1 MRPLTE
7 CEKTLLA
14 PYIPKIDLE
23 LAHVHEARVP
33 WYLPKRFAGITRGND
48 IYFRAQAYNPDTAQG
63 VALLGH
69 ELVHVGQY
77 RNGMT
82 AFKYLWSSRKGY
94 STETKYEKPAYAL
107 ERKILRDF
115 SCATSGTAV
124 AQRPIIGGEMS
135 SREGT

>member
-23 LAHVHEARVP
+23 HAQVHEGRVP
-33 WYLPKRFAGITRGND
+33 WYLPKRFVGITRGND
-48 IYFRAQAYNPDTAQG
+48 IYFRAHAYNPGTAQG

-69 ELVHVGQY
+69 EMVHVGQY
-77 RNGMT
+77 RLGMT
-82 AFKYLWSSRKGY
+82 AIKYLWSSRKGY
-94 STETKYEKPAYAL
+94 STETKYERPAYAL
-107 ERKILRDF
+107 ERKILRDLACT
-115 SCATSGTAV
+115 SSGTPV

-135 SREGT
+135 PREGT